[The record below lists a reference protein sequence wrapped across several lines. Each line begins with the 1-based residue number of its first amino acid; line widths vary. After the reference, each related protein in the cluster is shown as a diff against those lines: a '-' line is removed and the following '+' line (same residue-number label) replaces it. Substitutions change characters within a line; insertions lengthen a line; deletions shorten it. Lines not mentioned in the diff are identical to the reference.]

1 MEEKN
6 RSAVTRRPER
16 GCGGDRSITVEGE
29 QTSEWTNSELMI
41 LYFRTFIT
49 MIERTITW
57 EVTESDGDGFS

>member
-6 RSAVTRRPER
+6 RSAVMRRRER

-29 QTSEWTNSELMI
+29 QTSKWTNSGVMI
-41 LYFRTFIT
+41 LYFQNFIT
-49 MIERTITW
+49 KIERTITW